1 MSNSTL
7 KQQKAKLNVGAL
19 LVYVGIGAFFLIIII
34 QFVFLMTTKSLND
47 EDLVAH
53 GEAKY
58 LRTAI
63 NEAERGDI
71 VDRHGNVL
79 ASDMNTYKLAVIVD
93 ETYLEDALDVN
104 VTARTL
110 SEIIDMSY
118 EDIKET
124 IDYGIENNRFQVEFG
139 TSGRD
144 LTYNEKTALEES
156 EINGLVLE
164 KDKRRL
170 YPNGDFASNL
180 IGFAERESTT
190 GKIIGQMG
198 VENAYNEFLL
208 GEDGRIDFTQDL
220 WNYVVP
226 NSDEQY
232 APEHGYT
239 VELTID
245 SNIQIFLEDSLDL
258 MDEHFKPDAVF
269 ATVMDVKSGEIL
281 ATGQRPSFNP
291 ETREG
296 LDKSWTNVL
305 YETAF
310 EPGSTF
316 KIFGIA
322 AAIDAGEYAPDD
334 TFQSGSVT
342 IDDFIVQDWNQEG
355 WGRLTYNEGLQ
366 YSSNALMMTLQDR
379 VGADEMYKYYQ
390 DFGFV
395 QSTGSEF
402 PNEAV
407 GHLNWQYELDRKAVS
422 FGQSIAVTP
431 IQMLQ
436 ATTAIFNDG
445 VMKKP
450 YVIKN
455 VTNPNTGEVV
465 YKGEE
470 TNVRQVLSKDAAE
483 KTIEELNQLVGGS
496 TDRNR
501 AYMLEDYTVSGKT
514 GTAQVIDPESG
525 SYLFGDYQYLT
536 SFIGYAPAED
546 PQVVIYY
553 SLRLPTEN
561 QPDAW
566 NYGVSL
572 GFNPLME
579 RTLKYL
585 DADNNEE
592 AVYSTALKLEDFT
605 GRELSQMQS
614 HISQREANNVIIG
627 NGTTV
632 LEQYPASG
640 SLHSFEHLIVLT
652 DGEVSMP
659 DLSGLSKREVYIVL
673 DMLDLDGSVIGE
685 GYVQSQSIEA
695 GQPIQ
700 ENSIL
705 EITLTS
711 EHMH

>member
-1 MSNSTL
+1 MSNSNL
-7 KQQKAKLNVGAL
+7 KQHKTKINVGAL
-19 LVYVGIGAFFLIIII
+19 LVYVGIGAFFLITII

-47 EDLVAH
+47 EDLIAH

-63 NEAERGDI
+63 NEANRGDI

-79 ASDMNTYKLAVIVD
+79 ASDMNTYKLAIITD
-93 ETYLEDALDVN
+93 ETYLESEIDVN
-104 VTARTL
+104 QTARTL
-110 SEIIDMSY
+110 SEVIDMSY

-124 IDYGIENNRFQVEFG
+124 IEHGLDNNRFQVEFG
-139 TSGRD
+139 TAGRD
-144 LTYNEKTALEES
+144 LTYNAKTALEEA
-156 EINGLVLE
+156 EITGLVLQ
-164 KDKRRL
+164 KDKRRF

-180 IGFAERESTT
+180 LGFAEQDSET
-190 GKIIGQMG
+190 GRIIGQMG
-198 VENAYNEFLL
+198 VENAYNEFLI

-226 NSDEQY
+226 NSDREFV
-232 APEHGYT
+232 PEHGFT

-245 SNIQIFLEDSLDL
+245 SNIQVFLEDSLDM

-269 ATVMDVKSGEIL
+269 ATVMDAKTGEIL

-291 ETREG
+291 DTREG

-316 KIFGIA
+316 KIFGVA

-342 IDDFIVQDWNQEG
+342 IDDFVVQDWNQEG

-379 VGADEMYKYYQ
+379 VGADAMYDYYQ

-395 QSTGSEF
+395 QTTGSEF
-402 PNEAV
+402 QNEAV
-407 GHLNWQYELDRKAVS
+407 GQLNWQYELDRKAVS

-445 VMKKP
+445 ILKKP
-450 YVIKN
+450 YVVRN

-465 YKGEE
+465 YSGEE
-470 TNVRQVLSKDAAE
+470 TEVRQVISKDAAE

-496 TDRNR
+496 TNRNR
-501 AYMLEDYTVSGKT
+501 AYMLEDYSVSGKT
-514 GTAQVIDPESG
+514 GTAQVTDPETG

-536 SFIGYAPAED
+536 SFIGYAPTED

-566 NYGVSL
+566 DYGVSL

-585 DADNNEE
+585 DAENNGEVSF
-592 AVYSTALKLEDFT
+592 APVVKLEDFT
-605 GRELSQMQS
+605 GQSLSALQS
-614 HISQREANNVIIG
+614 HVSQRETNNVIIG
-627 NGTTV
+627 NGTNV
-632 LEQYPASG
+632 VAQYPASG
-640 SLHSFEHLIVLT
+640 NLHEFEQLIVLT
-652 DGEVSMP
+652 DGDISMP
-659 DLSGLSKREVYIVL
+659 DLTGLSKREAYIVL
-673 DMLDLDGSVIGE
+673 GMLDIDGVVNGE

-695 GQPIQ
+695 GTPLT
-700 ENSIL
+700 EDNTL